1 MQERRK
7 IKETKYQK
15 ALAPFGEGAFSHT
28 CTKSSLYRAISF
40 HIRWSFLRRIL
51 GFQVEKVT
59 EELGIVV
66 SPWKCCGDLVIEHF
80 RGGQVVYD
88 SWSKMS
94 CCTPGVS
101 DWSLDCVSY
110 DFSASMPTKGTRANV
125 NGSNLA
131 EEADRPG
138 LRSQMKDD
146 LIAALTFFFVA
157 PLVLFFSVCTC
168 FFLCVCVCG
177 GGGGCSACLVF
188 NLSFLPFL
196 HCELVSYCKLGKH
209 ELSLQYSLFLLLSLI
224 ICILPTFSN
233 VFSFSP

>member
-1 MQERRK
+1 M
-7 IKETKYQK
+7 I
-15 ALAPFGEGAFSHT
+15 FF
-28 CTKSSLYRAISF
+28 
-40 HIRWSFLRRIL
+40 RRIP

-59 EELGIVV
+59 EELGILV
-66 SPWKCCGDLVIEHF
+66 SPWKCCGDLVVEHF

-131 EEADRPG
+131 EETDRPG
-138 LRSQMKDD
+138 LQSWLQMKDD

-157 PLVLFFSVCTC
+157 PSVLFFSVCTC
-168 FFLCVCVCG
+168 FFFCARVCVHVCVCVG
-177 GGGGCSACLVF
+177 GGGV
-188 NLSFLPFL
+188 
-196 HCELVSYCKLGKH
+196 
-209 ELSLQYSLFLLLSLI
+209 
-224 ICILPTFSN
+224 
-233 VFSFSP
+233 